1 MNNCAVLKNARM
13 ISSTC
18 RQLIETMD
26 YFEIKN
32 GAMHAEDVPLSVI
45 ADAVETPVYVYSAT
59 TIERHARVFIEAVA
73 GCGNATPL
81 VAFAVKANPNGAV
94 LATLAR
100 AGLGA
105 DVVSVGELKRALA
118 AGMQPENIIFSGVG
132 KTESE
137 MAFGLS
143 VGVGQFNVESE
154 PELEMLSQVAVAA
167 GQVASIAIRI
177 NPDVDARTHAKI
189 STGKSENKFGI
200 AYDRARAAYALA
212 ASLPGLRVR
221 GVAVH
226 IGSQLTDL
234 APLETAFQKLG
245 VLIADLRADGHA
257 ITHADLGGGL
267 GVPYDPSQ
275 PVPPSPQAYGD
286 MVRAVTKGWN
296 VRLAFEP
303 GRLIVANAGVLL
315 TRVIRVKPSVTNTPF
330 VIVDA
335 AMNDLLRPSLY
346 DAWHDIRS
354 VEPRAERI
362 QATVVGPVCES
373 GDTFA
378 TAREIDMVEA
388 GDLVILATAGAYAAT
403 MASTYNSRALT
414 PEVMVSG
421 DKWAVVRARV
431 PIEELIAADVL
442 PEWLG

>member
-1 MNNCAVLKNARM
+1 
-13 ISSTC
+13 
-18 RQLIETMD
+18 
-26 YFEIKN
+26 
-32 GAMHAEDVPLSVI
+32 MHAEDVPLSVI

-73 GCGNATPL
+73 GCGNVPPL

-118 AGMQPENIIFSGVG
+118 AGMLPEKIIFSGVG

-137 MAFGLS
+137 MEYALGA
-143 VGVGQFNVESE
+143 GVGQFNVESE

-167 GQVASIAIRI
+167 GQVAKITIRI

-212 ASLPGLRVR
+212 ASLPGLHVR

-234 APLETAFQKLG
+234 APLHTAFVKVG
-245 VLIADLRADGHA
+245 ALIADLRADGHA

-275 PVPPSPQAYGD
+275 PIPPSPQAYGD
-286 MVRAVTKGWN
+286 MVRAVTKDWN

-354 VEPRAERI
+354 VVPRGEQI
-362 QATVVGPVCES
+362 QATIVGPVCES

-378 TAREIDMVEA
+378 TARAIDTVEA

-421 DKWAVVRARV
+421 DNWAVVRARV
-431 PIEELIAADVL
+431 PIEELIAAEVVPD
-442 PEWLG
+442 WLT